1 MKTKII
7 LISLLI
13 LLIPLYAIAEINPFN
28 GEIHGNFE
36 VGTDVKNKD
45 SFTSLGIEYHFNI
58 WKFKNIAYGSITTGL
73 IFTGFSN
80 YPYSTT
86 YEVGNKVIY
95 NNFYIDFNA
104 LCRHSTY
111 SYYNRLWW
119 NENLENQKTI
129 RTISI
134 GIEW

>member
-1 MKTKII
+1 MKIHWNSLISII
-7 LISLLI
+7 IFLIFTPISLL
-13 LLIPLYAIAEINPFN
+13 A

-36 VGTDVKNKD
+36 IGTDIMNKE
-45 SFTSLGIEYHFNI
+45 SFAFLGIEYHFNI
-58 WKFKNIAYGSITTGL
+58 WKLKNVIYGNITTGL
-73 IFTGFSN
+73 IFTGSSN

-86 YEVGNKVIY
+86 YEIGNKIIF
-95 NNFYIDFNA
+95 NSFYIDFNA

-111 SYYNRLWW
+111 SDYNRLWW
-119 NENLENQKTI
+119 NENLKNQKTL